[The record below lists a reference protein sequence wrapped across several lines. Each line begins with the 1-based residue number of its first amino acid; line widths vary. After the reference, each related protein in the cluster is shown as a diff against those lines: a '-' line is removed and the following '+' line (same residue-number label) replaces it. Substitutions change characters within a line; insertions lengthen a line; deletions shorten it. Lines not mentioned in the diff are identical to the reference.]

1 MRTFIIA
8 FIISLLAS
16 LFLTRLFRDW
26 ALRFNLV
33 DEGGGRKIHKQPIP
47 RVGGI
52 AILVAT
58 LLPLLN
64 LGLWDNDISE
74 ALWGDKELILG
85 LAQGLG
91 VIAIVGIIDDIR
103 GVPALFK
110 LAGQIFAGLLA
121 YQAGIHIDTLS
132 IPFFHLVELGWM
144 SMPITIFWFIL
155 SINAVNLI
163 DGMDGLAGSVVMLAG
178 GTLFFMCLVEE
189 QAVAS
194 LILLSMLGA
203 VLGFLRYNINP
214 ATIFLGDTGSMSL
227 GFLLATVSVHFSQ
240 KSSVVFS
247 LVASL
252 MILGLPIFDLSMA
265 IFRRFLSGK
274 KIFSADQYHV
284 HHILLRKG
292 FSQRQSVLVLIVFA
306 LGFEGLALLHI
317 YSGDQLD
324 AIVLLALVIFLF
336 VSVRL
341 LGYDEIIF
349 TQRKNTVLATVQDQT
364 EKSLQLVLNFQK
376 NARTADQNSVVFD
389 ELEKLSDALSWHSM
403 IVEWN
408 GEIVFSK
415 GERGRDVH
423 IDGLYSMRIPLTD
436 GFIQVEW
443 LEETSSMQTFDEAL
457 VYLVAD
463 TLCLLP
469 TQEKKTRE
477 KRQSKSPV

>member
-1 MRTFIIA
+1 MRTLIVA

-16 LFLTRLFRDW
+16 LFLTRLFRDL
-26 ALRFNLV
+26 ANRMELV

-52 AILVAT
+52 AILIST
-58 LLPLLN
+58 LLPLFTLA
-64 LGLWDNDISE
+64 LWDNDISG
-74 ALWGDKELILG
+74 ALWSDKELILG
-85 LAQGLG
+85 LAEGLG
-91 VIAIVGIIDDIR
+91 VIAVVGILDDLKGI
-103 GVPALFK
+103 PAVFK
-110 LAGQIFAGLLA
+110 LGGQILAGLLA

-132 IPFFHLVELGWM
+132 IPFFHLIELGWM
-144 SMPITIFWFIL
+144 SMPITIFWFVL

-189 QAVAS
+189 QTVAS

-203 VLGFLRYNINP
+203 VLGFLRYNVNP

-247 LVASL
+247 LVASF

-274 KIFSADQYHV
+274 KIFVADQYHV

-292 FSQRQSVLVLIVFA
+292 LSQRQSVLVLIVFA

-324 AIVLLALVIFLF
+324 AIVLFILVVFLF
-336 VSVRL
+336 ISVRL
-341 LGYDEIIF
+341 LGYNEIIF

-364 EKSLQLVLNFQK
+364 ERSLKLVLDFKK
-376 NARTADQNSVVFD
+376 NAQKSNDETRVFEDLAKLAEALAWHSLVVEWDGEVVFSNKKED
-389 ELEKLSDALSWHSM
+389 RE
-403 IVEWN
+403 
-408 GEIVFSK
+408 
-415 GERGRDVH
+415 VH
-423 IDGLYSMRIPLTD
+423 IDGLYTMEIPLTN
-436 GFIQVEW
+436 GLIQVEW
-443 LEETSSMQTFDEAL
+443 MEETSAMQTFEEAL
-457 VYLVAD
+457 VHLVAD
-463 TLCLLP
+463 TLCLLSV
-469 TQEKKTRE
+469 QNSQKQKI
-477 KRQSKSPV
+477 KIQDK

>member
-1 MRTFIIA
+1 MRTLIVA
-8 FIISLLAS
+8 FIISLLSS
-16 LFLTRLFRDW
+16 LLLTRLFRDW
-26 ALRFNLV
+26 AIKMELV

-52 AILVAT
+52 AILIAT
-58 LLPLLN
+58 LLPLFN
-64 LGLWDNDISE
+64 LALWDNDISE
-74 ALWGDKELILG
+74 ALWSDKELILG

-91 VIAIVGIIDDIR
+91 VIGIVGIIDDLR
-103 GVPALFK
+103 GVPAIIK
-110 LAGQIFAGLLA
+110 LGGQICAGLLA
-121 YQAGIHIDTLS
+121 YQAGIHIETLS
-132 IPFFHLVELGWM
+132 IPFFQVLDLGWM
-144 SMPITIFWFIL
+144 SMPVTIFWFVL

-203 VLGFLRYNINP
+203 VLGFLRYNVNP

-324 AIVLLALVIFLF
+324 AIVLFALVVFLF
-336 VSVRL
+336 ISVRL

-349 TQRKNTVLATVQDQT
+349 TQRKNTVLKTVQNQT
-364 EKSLQLVLNFQK
+364 EEYLKLVLDFKK
-376 NARTADQNSVVFD
+376 NARKSNNETDVFK
-389 ELEKLSDALSWHSM
+389 ELEKLAEALSWHSLV
-403 IVEWN
+403 VEWE
-408 GEIVFSK
+408 GEVIFSRK
-415 GERGRDVH
+415 KEERDVH
-423 IDGLYSMRIPLTD
+423 IDGLYAMEIPLTK
-436 GFIQVEW
+436 GIIEVEW

-457 VYLVAD
+457 VHLVAD

-469 TQEKKTRE
+469 VRQEQKTKE
-477 KRQSKSPV
+477 KN